1 MTGSHHCSITKSLAI
16 ATNLSSAS
24 PILFLPTHR
33 ACCLKLLGSL
43 PTQSSETRSVATALA
58 LVSGSQRRYTCREIG
73 SYAQAQILLRQGH
86 RYLDGDGDGEACE
99 SLRSKQSDHI
109 TALCV
114 SERS

>member
-1 MTGSHHCSITKSLAI
+1 MSSQWSRARESTSDWIGVTTPTSHG
-16 ATNLSSAS
+16 
-24 PILFLPTHR
+24 F
-33 ACCLKLLGSL
+33 L

-99 SLRSKQSDHI
+99 SLRSERSDRI
-109 TALCV
+109 PVLYL
-114 SERS
+114 SERR